1 MSDDKKSSNSTNEN
15 IKVFNGELFVN
26 NNTNDIDYETN
37 NNSLRKST
45 SNSIGGSLSNN
56 IRGSMKS
63 NQSNGERFLTKSLMQ
78 DLRGSTKK
86 FSDKK
91 LEFDKFKIKD
101 IQNQINSS
109 QLSNNSNSN
118 NNEEDFL
125 ANIKLPKNDNNQ
137 LKQIDVDDLYEEVE
151 NIESEGNKYEVE
163 EPENNNNIYS
173 DKDEEMN
180 DIININ
186 KLTKLNGHF
195 NKNKKNTKKFTDSKI
210 NEIYEPLSLR
220 SSGGSA
226 CNSSHSNNS
235 NGNMN
240 MIMNMRSS
248 KIFNKK
254 EKNSPD
260 KDNNDNNSGN
270 IFHLDEGNL
279 SENENQ
285 NAISNIINN
294 EINENLEN
302 KKENMDSKEKENK
315 EIKENKEE
323 KERNEKIAKIKDQN
337 NEQKFISKNSINVSN
352 KNIKNINF
360 IDDDEEDKK
369 NIEMQLF
376 NLDSILSEAEKEAEL
391 KKKLNIFPDFQ
402 NIMQTFEDS
411 SNEETTKIND
421 NKGEKK
427 EEQKNINTEKVLDN
441 EKELLKNKDNETKF
455 EKDDGNKNELKKDN
469 ENEKEL
475 ENDKKNKYENIFG
488 KEKKKEIKNEPL
500 IEKGTT
506 KEMEKEE
513 YVFEKFG
520 KLGWECEKCNNFN
533 FESRTICN
541 RCEAPKQ
548 PKSLEQ
554 IKLENEQKSGEKKK
568 KPLIER
574 KGDWQ
579 CPLCHNLNFA
589 FRVSCNRC
597 KLPKEMYLN
606 YSMKQKQQQKLN
618 ENIGNNIN
626 NINLQNNFVP
636 QIPTNQIINNNAPQL
651 IQNQFN
657 IIQCGYLPVYNPY
670 FSQNPFSQAPQQ
682 NMSNIN
688 NMNNYKRKHK
698 FYKQ

>member
-1 MSDDKKSSNSTNEN
+1 MNDDKKSSNSTNEN
-15 IKVFNGELFVN
+15 LKVFNGELFVN
-26 NNTNDIDYETN
+26 NNSNDIDYEPN
-37 NNSLRKST
+37 SNSLRKST

-63 NQSNGERFLTKSLMQ
+63 NQSNGERFLTKSLMK

-101 IQNQINSS
+101 NQNLINNS
-109 QLSNNSNSN
+109 QLSNNSNSI

-151 NIESEGNKYEVE
+151 NMESEGNKYEE
-163 EPENNNNIYS
+163 EEEENNNIIDN
-173 DKDEEMN
+173 DKKEEMN

-186 KLTKLNGHF
+186 KLTKLNEYF
-195 NKNKKNTKKFTDSKI
+195 NKNKKNTKKFTDSKG
-210 NEIYEPLSLR
+210 NEIDEPTSLR

-235 NGNMN
+235 NGNISIN
-240 MIMNMRSS
+240 MNMRSS

-254 EKNSPD
+254 EKNLLD
-260 KDNNDNNSGN
+260 KDSNDNNQGN

-285 NAISNIINN
+285 NVDNNIINN
-294 EINENLEN
+294 EINENIEN
-302 KKENMDSKEKENK
+302 KKENIDSKEKESK
-315 EIKENKEE
+315 ESKESKEE
-323 KERNEKIAKIKDQN
+323 RERNGKIAKIRDQN
-337 NEQKFISKNSINVSN
+337 NEQKFISKNSIYIGN

-376 NLDSILSEAEKEAEL
+376 NLDSILSEAEKEVEL

-402 NIMQTFEDS
+402 NIMQTFEES
-411 SNEETTKIND
+411 SNEEIPKIND

-427 EEQKNINTEKVLDN
+427 EQKNIKNEKDIGN
-441 EKELLKNKDNETKF
+441 EKESPKGKDKKFEKEDDDENEFPKDN
-455 EKDDGNKNELKKDN
+455 EKDDGNDYEKIF
-469 ENEKEL
+469 EKE
-475 ENDKKNKYENIFG
+475 NGKKTKD
-488 KEKKKEIKNEPL
+488 EPL
-500 IEKGTT
+500 RKKGIM

-606 YSMKQKQQQKLN
+606 YSMKLKQQKIN
-618 ENIGNNIN
+618 ENMGNNIN
-626 NINLQNNFVP
+626 NINMQNNFVP
-636 QIPTNQIINNNAPQL
+636 QIPNNQIINNNAPQL

-657 IIQCGYLPVYNPY
+657 IIQCGYLPIYNPY
-670 FSQNPFSQAPQQ
+670 FSQNLFSQSPQQ

-688 NMNNYKRKHK
+688 NINNFKRKHK
-698 FYKQ
+698 FYNQ